1 MVLVIVVRRKLFAS
15 LPELEIVKYR
25 LMGGVNFAWCRIFM
39 KRMLNLGRSDKSD
52 I

>member
-25 LMGGVNFAWCRIFM
+25 LMGGVTVVTLRGVVY
-39 KRMLNLGRSDKSD
+39 L
-52 I
+52 